1 LLVQNVML
9 DTVAE
14 IAAVVSPFELADIGV
29 ERLRLMWIILD
40 KSQKL
45 SVVRA
50 IKNPFV
56 IRVIC

>member
-1 LLVQNVML
+1 ML
-9 DTVAE
+9 DAVAK
-14 IAAVVSPFELADIGV
+14 IAAVVSPFELTDISV
-29 ERLRLMWIILD
+29 ERLRLVRISLD

-56 IRVIC
+56 IRVI

>member
-1 LLVQNVML
+1 ML
-9 DTVAE
+9 DTVAK

-29 ERLRLMWIILD
+29 KRLRLMRISLD

-45 SVVRA
+45 GVVRA

-56 IRVIC
+56 IRVIH